1 MVANNDLILSC
12 WNRNGGPCQPGD
24 ATGRPMPKHDKL
36 SLPMK
41 KSVIII
47 ALLVAGLLFMQFAWR
62 TPTASQ
68 TDNPAF
74 ARKVNLALR
83 RTAHYLLREQGDST
97 SRIPAVQQSGIATFL
112 VRLEHP
118 FDYGQLPAILHQSLA
133 LHSIKDNYDVALLDC
148 TNGELQLG
156 YNYRDV
162 TEKHDV
168 PCGGR
173 DQKRGCYTL
182 QLTFATPMSDRPKA
196 TTAWWAWAVGFLLL
210 GGAYAVW
217 QKSPRKTNSELPPE
231 TASDEPSHLISVGQL
246 LLNATNQSVSIAGSV
261 HPLTYRE
268 AKLLHLFVRHPNQLL
283 TRDFIL
289 KSVWEDE
296 GIIVGRSADVFVSRL
311 RKLLQPDAT
320 LRIVAVHGVGYRLE
334 VIT

>member
-1 MVANNDLILSC
+1 
-12 WNRNGGPCQPGD
+12 
-24 ATGRPMPKHDKL
+24 
-36 SLPMK
+36 MK

-62 TPTASQ
+62 TPSANQ
-68 TDNPAF
+68 GDKADF
-74 ARKVNLALR
+74 AKKVNLALR
-83 RTAHYLLREQGDST
+83 RTAHHLLIEKGDST
-97 SRIPAVQQSGIATFL
+97 SRIPAVQHPTATTFL

-118 FDYGQLPAILHQSLA
+118 FDYGRLPTILQQSLA
-133 LHSIKDNYDVALLDC
+133 VHQIKDNYDVAVLDC

-156 YNYRDV
+156 YNFLDV
-162 TEKHDV
+162 TEKKEV

-182 QLTFATPMSDRPKA
+182 QLTFNTPVSTQPKA
-196 TTAWWAWAVGFLLL
+196 ASIWWAWAVGLLL
-210 GGAYAVW
+210 FGGAYAVW
-217 QKSPRKTNSELPPE
+217 QKSDRKTNSALPTE
-231 TASDEPSHLISVGQL
+231 TTANESGHLISVGQL
-246 LLNATNQSVSIAGSV
+246 SFNTTNQSVNVAGTM

-311 RKLLQPDAT
+311 RKLLQPDPT